1 MENLKKNPLSLQLN
15 VEDFAPASNDEKKS
29 LVVMRESVNFWKDGM
44 RRLRKN
50 KIAMVSLV
58 VILLIAFMAY
68 VLPSFWPYSYEQ
80 QIKGSNNLAPFE
92 YSAAEQKLIDQGE
105 NVFPHILGTDRMG
118 RDFAVRVMM
127 GTRVSLSVGLLAS
140 VLVLLIGA
148 TYGAISAFAGG
159 WIDNIMMRITD
170 ILYTIP
176 DILLII
182 LLAMAIKEPLES
194 LATKPGFGWMQ
205 KLGPNM
211 VSIFIIFAL
220 LYWVGMARIVRS
232 QVLTLKESEYV
243 TAARALGASGGR
255 IIKKHLLTNCMGTL
269 IVTTTLQIPSS
280 IFTESY
286 LSFLGLD
293 ADKDVETIGQKILT
307 LAAPYVPLDGI
318 NDAGVACGIF
328 MSYQGEG
335 KGTPTDTQTDK
346 PDLTSTTLLRLILD
360 YADSVEDAVALAEQY
375 DLHDSASSCFHY
387 MVADSTGRSAV
398 LEWIGT
404 DADHDT
410 DGAQRQLNVLWNDT
424 DALSD
429 SADWQVVT
437 NFIKTPGYYDGTTAE
452 RKGLD
457 RYEHLTAA
465 LRETDGIVADK
476 NAAMDLLASVG
487 RRTWNNDDSNSNTV
501 HSVVYDLTDKSV
513 LWVGNEHY
521 GEEAYTFEFQLG
533 R

>member
-1 MENLKKNPLSLQLN
+1 MKRNSLSKLLRRIACALAALVIALAVAVFALWHNELATLASFQKLSDRDEAHRDGAVYQIN
-15 VEDFAPASNDEKKS
+15 VSGDYSFDEFLSQGGASNDAELISFVTQSITKGIIPMHIKTS
-29 LVVMRESVNFWKDGM
+29 S
-44 RRLRKN
+44 
-50 KIAMVSLV
+50 IAC
-58 VILLIAFMAY
+58 
-68 VLPSFWPYSYEQ
+68 
-80 QIKGSNNLAPFE
+80 
-92 YSAAEQKLIDQGE
+92 
-105 NVFPHILGTDRMG
+105 
-118 RDFAVRVMM
+118 
-127 GTRVSLSVGLLAS
+127 
-140 VLVLLIGA
+140 
-148 TYGAISAFAGG
+148 SAFTADTQSGDRVFG
-159 WIDNIMMRITD
+159 RNYDFSATNTAIVYTDPGEGRHASYSTID
-170 ILYTIP
+170 
-176 DILLII
+176 
-182 LLAMAIKEPLES
+182 
-194 LATKPGFGWMQ
+194 
-205 KLGPNM
+205 
-211 VSIFIIFAL
+211 
-220 LYWVGMARIVRS
+220 
-232 QVLTLKESEYV
+232 
-243 TAARALGASGGR
+243 
-255 IIKKHLLTNCMGTL
+255 
-269 IVTTTLQIPSS
+269 
-280 IFTESY
+280 

-293 ADKDVETIGQKILT
+293 ADKDVETVGQKLLT

-360 YADSVEDAVALAEQY
+360 YADSVEDAVALAQQY

-398 LEWIGT
+398 LEWVGT
-404 DADHDT
+404 DADHDA

-452 RKGLD
+452 MKGLD
-457 RYEHLTAA
+457 RYEHLAAA

-476 NAAMDLLASVG
+476 DAAMDLLASVG

>member
-1 MENLKKNPLSLQLN
+1 MKRNSLSKLLRRIACALAALVIALAVAVFALWHNELATLASFQKLSDRDEAHRDGAVYQIN
-15 VEDFAPASNDEKKS
+15 VSGDYSFDEFLSQGGASNDAELISFVTRSITKGIIPMHIKTS
-29 LVVMRESVNFWKDGM
+29 S
-44 RRLRKN
+44 
-50 KIAMVSLV
+50 IAC
-58 VILLIAFMAY
+58 
-68 VLPSFWPYSYEQ
+68 
-80 QIKGSNNLAPFE
+80 
-92 YSAAEQKLIDQGE
+92 
-105 NVFPHILGTDRMG
+105 
-118 RDFAVRVMM
+118 
-127 GTRVSLSVGLLAS
+127 
-140 VLVLLIGA
+140 
-148 TYGAISAFAGG
+148 SAFTADTQSGDRVFG
-159 WIDNIMMRITD
+159 RNYDFSATNTAIVYTDPGEGRHASYSTID
-170 ILYTIP
+170 
-176 DILLII
+176 
-182 LLAMAIKEPLES
+182 
-194 LATKPGFGWMQ
+194 
-205 KLGPNM
+205 
-211 VSIFIIFAL
+211 
-220 LYWVGMARIVRS
+220 
-232 QVLTLKESEYV
+232 
-243 TAARALGASGGR
+243 
-255 IIKKHLLTNCMGTL
+255 
-269 IVTTTLQIPSS
+269 
-280 IFTESY
+280 

-293 ADKDVETIGQKILT
+293 ADKDVETVGQKLLT

-360 YADSVEDAVALAEQY
+360 YADSVEDAVALAQQY

-387 MVADSTGRSAV
+387 MVADSTGRSAI
-398 LEWIGT
+398 LEWVGA
-404 DADHDT
+404 DADHDA
-410 DGAQRQLNVLWNDT
+410 DGAERQLNVLWNDT

-452 RKGLD
+452 MKGLD
-457 RYEHLTAA
+457 RYEHLAAA

-476 NAAMDLLASVG
+476 DAAMDLLASVG

>member
-1 MENLKKNPLSLQLN
+1 MKRNSLSKLLRRIACALAAL
-15 VEDFAPASNDEKKS
+15 VIALAVAVFALWHNELTTLASFQKLSDRDEAHRDGAVYQINFSGDYFFDEFLSQGGASNDAELISFVTRSITKGIIPMHIKTS
-29 LVVMRESVNFWKDGM
+29 S
-44 RRLRKN
+44 
-50 KIAMVSLV
+50 IAC
-58 VILLIAFMAY
+58 
-68 VLPSFWPYSYEQ
+68 
-80 QIKGSNNLAPFE
+80 
-92 YSAAEQKLIDQGE
+92 
-105 NVFPHILGTDRMG
+105 
-118 RDFAVRVMM
+118 
-127 GTRVSLSVGLLAS
+127 
-140 VLVLLIGA
+140 
-148 TYGAISAFAGG
+148 SAFTADTQSGDRVFG
-159 WIDNIMMRITD
+159 RNYDFSATNTAIVYTDPGEGRHASYSTID
-170 ILYTIP
+170 
-176 DILLII
+176 
-182 LLAMAIKEPLES
+182 
-194 LATKPGFGWMQ
+194 
-205 KLGPNM
+205 
-211 VSIFIIFAL
+211 
-220 LYWVGMARIVRS
+220 
-232 QVLTLKESEYV
+232 
-243 TAARALGASGGR
+243 
-255 IIKKHLLTNCMGTL
+255 
-269 IVTTTLQIPSS
+269 
-280 IFTESY
+280 

-318 NDAGVACGIF
+318 NDAGVACGVF

-335 KGTPTDTQTDK
+335 KGTPTDTQTDR
-346 PDLTSTTLLRLILD
+346 PDITSTTLLRLILD
-360 YADSVEDAVALAEQY
+360 YADSVEDAVALAQQY

-387 MVADSTGRSAV
+387 MVADSTGRSAI
-398 LEWIGT
+398 LEWVGT
-404 DADHDT
+404 DADHDA

-452 RKGLD
+452 MKGLD

-476 NAAMDLLASVG
+476 DAAMDLLASVG

>member
-1 MENLKKNPLSLQLN
+1 MKRNSLSKLLRRIACALAALVIALAVAVFALWHNELATLTSFQKLSDRDEAHRDGAVYQIN
-15 VEDFAPASNDEKKS
+15 VSGDYSFDEFLSQGGASNDAELISFVTRSITKGIIPMHIKTS
-29 LVVMRESVNFWKDGM
+29 S
-44 RRLRKN
+44 
-50 KIAMVSLV
+50 IAC
-58 VILLIAFMAY
+58 
-68 VLPSFWPYSYEQ
+68 
-80 QIKGSNNLAPFE
+80 
-92 YSAAEQKLIDQGE
+92 
-105 NVFPHILGTDRMG
+105 
-118 RDFAVRVMM
+118 
-127 GTRVSLSVGLLAS
+127 
-140 VLVLLIGA
+140 
-148 TYGAISAFAGG
+148 SAFTADTQSGDRVFG
-159 WIDNIMMRITD
+159 RNYDFSATNTAIVYTDPGEGRHASYSTID
-170 ILYTIP
+170 
-176 DILLII
+176 
-182 LLAMAIKEPLES
+182 
-194 LATKPGFGWMQ
+194 
-205 KLGPNM
+205 
-211 VSIFIIFAL
+211 
-220 LYWVGMARIVRS
+220 
-232 QVLTLKESEYV
+232 
-243 TAARALGASGGR
+243 
-255 IIKKHLLTNCMGTL
+255 
-269 IVTTTLQIPSS
+269 
-280 IFTESY
+280 

-293 ADKDVETIGQKILT
+293 ADKDVETIGQKLLT

-360 YADSVEDAVALAEQY
+360 YADSVEDAVALAQQY

-387 MVADSTGRSAV
+387 MVADSTGRSAI
-398 LEWIGT
+398 LEWVGT
-404 DADHDT
+404 DADHDA
-410 DGAQRQLNVLWNDT
+410 DGAERQLNVLWNDA

-452 RKGLD
+452 MKGLD
-457 RYEHLTAA
+457 RYEHLAAA

-521 GEEAYTFEFQLG
+521 GEDAYTFEYQLG

>member
-1 MENLKKNPLSLQLN
+1 MKRNSLSKLLRRIACALAAL
-15 VEDFAPASNDEKKS
+15 VIALAVAVFALWHNELATLASFQKLSDRDEAHRDGAVYQIKVSGDYSFDEFLSQGGASNDAELISFITRSITKGIIPMHIKTS
-29 LVVMRESVNFWKDGM
+29 S
-44 RRLRKN
+44 
-50 KIAMVSLV
+50 IAC
-58 VILLIAFMAY
+58 
-68 VLPSFWPYSYEQ
+68 
-80 QIKGSNNLAPFE
+80 
-92 YSAAEQKLIDQGE
+92 
-105 NVFPHILGTDRMG
+105 
-118 RDFAVRVMM
+118 
-127 GTRVSLSVGLLAS
+127 
-140 VLVLLIGA
+140 
-148 TYGAISAFAGG
+148 SAFTADTQSGDRVFG
-159 WIDNIMMRITD
+159 RNYDFSATNTAIVYTDPGEGRHASYSTID
-170 ILYTIP
+170 
-176 DILLII
+176 
-182 LLAMAIKEPLES
+182 
-194 LATKPGFGWMQ
+194 
-205 KLGPNM
+205 
-211 VSIFIIFAL
+211 
-220 LYWVGMARIVRS
+220 
-232 QVLTLKESEYV
+232 
-243 TAARALGASGGR
+243 
-255 IIKKHLLTNCMGTL
+255 
-269 IVTTTLQIPSS
+269 
-280 IFTESY
+280 

-335 KGTPTDTQTDK
+335 KGTPTDTQTDR

-360 YADSVEDAVALAEQY
+360 YADSVEDAVALAQQY

-387 MVADSTGRSAV
+387 MVADSTGRSAI
-398 LEWIGT
+398 LEWVGT
-404 DADHDT
+404 DADHDA
-410 DGAQRQLNVLWNDT
+410 DGAERQLNVLWNDT

-452 RKGLD
+452 MKGLD
-457 RYEHLTAA
+457 RYEHLAAA

-476 NAAMDLLASVG
+476 DAAMDLLASVG